1 MIDEAKTDA
10 ERKYEEYTEDQADEL
25 KALQEDEL

>member
-1 MIDEAKTDA
+1 MIDEANAEA
-10 ERKYEEYTEDQADEL
+10 ERKYEEYTEAQADEL